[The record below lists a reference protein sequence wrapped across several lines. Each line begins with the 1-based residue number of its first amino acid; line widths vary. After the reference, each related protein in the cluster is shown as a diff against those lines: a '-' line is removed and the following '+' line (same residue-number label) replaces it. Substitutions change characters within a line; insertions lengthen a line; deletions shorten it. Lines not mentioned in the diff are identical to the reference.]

1 MMQWQIDY
9 LKAFQKSGMD
19 FMWQPAN
26 NMFDLYIKM
35 MLDRKFMGP
44 AKMIAR
50 GAEMETFM
58 KQFSLNGIKV
68 PTICKP

>member
-1 MMQWQIDY
+1 
-9 LKAFQKSGMD
+9 MD

-26 NMFDLYIKM
+26 SIFDFYIKL
-35 MLDRKFMGP
+35 MLEQKFMLP

-50 GAEMETFM
+50 GADMETFM
-58 KQFSLNGIKV
+58 KQFSLNGIKI